1 MTVSILSYVTI
12 VRALDTIV
20 ILEVESNKEI
30 LEYYIQSGMNIITYN
45 VPSLMFTLFKLYVSP
60 FFDVSHRS
68 IDCPYSPFYTVYSV
82 VSCTNMYN
90 VKDRFICLRDT
101 FFITYCGGVEIS
113 VTL

>member
-1 MTVSILSYVTI
+1 VTVSMLSYVTI

-30 LEYYIQSGMNIITYN
+30 LENYIQSGMNIITYN

-68 IDCPYSPFYTVYSV
+68 VDSPYSPFYRFTMLFLAPI
-82 VSCTNMYN
+82 CI
-90 VKDRFICLRDT
+90 KLRIRFICLRDT